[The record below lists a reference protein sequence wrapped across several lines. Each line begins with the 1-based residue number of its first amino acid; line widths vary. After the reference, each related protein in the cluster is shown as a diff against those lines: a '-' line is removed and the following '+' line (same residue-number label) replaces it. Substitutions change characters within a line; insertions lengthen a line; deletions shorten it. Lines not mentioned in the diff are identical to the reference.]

1 MPTRFLLGSGGIV
14 NSRRWWD
21 GAFATGDPDSE
32 APAERSNPIA
42 SCSEGAD
49 ALNSGVSGEGAQD
62 ITDHYP
68 NPKGAKR
75 WATKRSPAKRL
86 AHFG

>member
-1 MPTRFLLGSGGIV
+1 MTWAAESVSQNQKVGAGGTV
-14 NSRRWWD
+14 V
-21 GAFATGDPDSE
+21 AFATGDPDSG
-32 APAERSNPIA
+32 NPIA
-42 SCSEGAD
+42 PCSEGAD

-75 WATKRSPAKRL
+75 WATKRTPAKRL

>member
-1 MPTRFLLGSGGIV
+1 MTWAAKSVSQKRKVGAGGTALLQL
-14 NSRRWWD
+14 
-21 GAFATGDPDSE
+21 ATLT
-32 APAERSNPIA
+32 AERSNTLAP
-42 SCSEGAD
+42 CSESAD

>member
-1 MPTRFLLGSGGIV
+1 MNEWAVLDAGRMEV
-14 NSRRWWD
+14 
-21 GAFATGDPDSE
+21 GAFATGDSDSE
-32 APAERSNPIA
+32 ASAERSNTLAP
-42 SCSEGAD
+42 CSEGAD
-49 ALNSGVSGEGAQD
+49 ALNGGVSGEGAQD

-68 NPKGAKR
+68 YPKGAKR